1 MFILLCRFA
10 NAALSQTGS
19 RLQPETNCKNLWTPC
34 GWLCLPGFAITN
46 ELGGIRTPIKFAW
59 LGFAN
64 FQKGSDKSYCP
75 WKLISRNTA
84 GLLWTHWSVHS
95 YSIFWAQRYSKNYKI
110 LCRLRYRAFFP
121 TPCWWNWLVRVHNK
135 KVNEWNIFLQRNVLN
150 WDFCIIKNMTFWII
164 MQLQN

>member
-10 NAALSQTGS
+10 DAALSQTGS

-95 YSIFWAQRYSKNYKI
+95 YSIFWTQRYSYKTI
-110 LCRLRYRAFFP
+110 KSADKGIGHFFRQP
-121 TPCWWNWLVRVHNK
+121 SGEIVK
-135 KVNEWNIFLQRNVLN
+135 YEY
-150 WDFCIIKNMTFWII
+150 IIKKLMNGTYFFNVMFWIEI
-164 MQLQN
+164 FVLSKTWHFEL